1 MNSCAVL
8 IDAGYLD
15 KVLYGDLPGEII
27 DYEKLAHAI
36 AGDEGLFRAY
46 YYNCLPYQSNP
57 PTPEE
62 SERFAKKER
71 FFAVLNKIPRF
82 TNRLGKLA
90 RVGFDQNGKPIFQQ
104 KRVDLMLGVDIALL
118 STKNRVSTICI
129 ITGDSDCIPAVEVAK
144 NEGVIVKLWHGY
156 NQKPSNE
163 LHSLCD
169 ERHLIMDLIE
179 DIRR

>member
-15 KVLYGDLPGEII
+15 KVLYGDLPGENI
-27 DYEKLAHAI
+27 DYQKLAHAI

-57 PTPEE
+57 PTTEE
-62 SERFAKKER
+62 SERFARKER

-179 DIRR
+179 KIRR